1 MTFGDWFTI
10 ADDVAV
16 SQLQQQQQQAVMGAA
31 VDESKSARL
40 ENFVN
45 TLLELG
51 RERKGKERTTD
62 TVIIKLLCSTES
74 MGEGRKEGGR
84 NGWGCARHF
93 RQTEPT
99 PRF

>member
-16 SQLQQQQQQAVMGAA
+16 SQLQQQQQQQAVMGAA

-51 RERKGKERTTD
+51 RERKGKD
-62 TVIIKLLCSTES
+62 D
-74 MGEGRKEGGR
+74 
-84 NGWGCARHF
+84 
-93 RQTEPT
+93 
-99 PRF
+99 